1 LTLNFFLAVSRW
13 QGKKQNNKTEEQNED
28 RELASIHGFS
38 KNEKNLSL

>member
-1 LTLNFFLAVSRW
+1 LADSRW

-38 KNEKNLSL
+38 KNEKNSSL